1 MDVLIQQLEELEEK
15 LDVNKALD
23 FSVDSDIKELIIE
36 LNQEQLYNLGED
48 SEGKSLGTYAPT
60 TVMIKQAQGVPTD
73 RITLKDTGDFYSS
86 FKVFYSNGEIFI
98 DADGQKDDTNLF
110 DEYGEDILGL
120 NDANMSI
127 FIDEV
132 KKNIVFY
139 LFEK

>member
-1 MDVLIQQLEELEEK
+1 MDVLIQQLEELEDK

-23 FSVDSDIKELIIE
+23 FSVDSDIQELIVE

-48 SEGKSLGTYAPT
+48 SEGNTLGTYAPT

>member
-23 FSVDSDIKELIIE
+23 FSVDSDIQELIIE

-110 DEYGEDILGL
+110 AEYGEDILGL

>member
-23 FSVDSDIKELIIE
+23 FSVDSDIQELIIE

-48 SEGKSLGTYAPT
+48 SEGKSLGTYAST

>member
-1 MDVLIQQLEELEEK
+1 MDVLIEKLEEFK
-15 LDVNKALD
+15 RNLDIDKA
-23 FSVDSDIKELIIE
+23 FNFAIDSDIQELIIE

-98 DADGQKDDTNLF
+98 DADGQKDDTDLF

>member
-15 LDVNKALD
+15 LDVNKALN
-23 FSVDSDIKELIIE
+23 FSVDSDIQELIIE

>member
-1 MDVLIQQLEELEEK
+1 MDVLIEKLEELQDK
-15 LDVNKALD
+15 LDVKKALD
-23 FSVDSDIKELIIE
+23 FSVDSNIRELIIN

-48 SEGKSLGTYAPT
+48 SEGKSLGTYAPS

-73 RITLKDTGDFYSS
+73 RITLRDTGDFYSS

-110 DEYGEDILGL
+110 AEYGEDILGL

-127 FIDEV
+127 FVDEV

>member
-1 MDVLIQQLEELEEK
+1 MDVLIQQLEELEDK

-23 FSVDSDIKELIIE
+23 FSVDSDIQELIIE

>member
-1 MDVLIQQLEELEEK
+1 MDVLIDKLEELQDK
-15 LDVNKALD
+15 LDVKKALD
-23 FSVDSDIKELIIE
+23 FSVDSNIRELIIS

-48 SEGKSLGTYAPT
+48 SEGKSLGTYAPS

-110 DEYGEDILGL
+110 TEYGEDILGL

-127 FIDEV
+127 FVDEV
-132 KKNIVFY
+132 RKNIVFY

>member
-1 MDVLIQQLEELEEK
+1 MDVLIEKLEELQDK
-15 LDVNKALD
+15 LDVKKALD
-23 FSVDSDIKELIIE
+23 FSVDSNIRELIIN

-48 SEGKSLGTYAPT
+48 SEGKSLGTYAPS

-73 RITLKDTGDFYSS
+73 RITLRDTGDFYSS
-86 FKVFYSNGEIFI
+86 FKVFYSNGEILI

-110 DEYGEDILGL
+110 AEYGEDILGL

-127 FIDEV
+127 FVDEV